1 MGGFTQAMSGDMS
14 EVVGFLKAGEVR
26 VLAVLTD
33 ERVPGFEDIPTAI
46 EQGYDVTAVN
56 WRGMYVPKGISDEQF
71 NVWAEKL
78 QAVADSAE
86 WQEAMA
92 ANGLAPFTKVGVR
105 FPELRGHPRRGN
117 QRALQGTGSDPVMAS
132 DRIFGLVTL
141 FVALAY
147 IAGATQIQTSFLA
160 DPVGP
165 KAFPILIGAVAAL
178 CSLYMIVRPDP
189 DPDWPSARTWGA
201 LLVAVIVLVA
211 YAYALK
217 PMGFIVPTA
226 IAAGDSQLPD
236 IPESQGRRGGGLR
249 AVAGS
254 LHPVQIRIGIE
265 PLRLPERNGSDMEL
279 MSNLALGFS
288 IALSPYTLLLAVVGC
303 FLGTIIGALPGLG
316 PSNGVAIL
324 IPLTFTL
331 GLDATSALVLMTSV
345 YYGAMY
351 GGRISSILLNIPGD
365 EPALMTTLDG
375 YPMAKQ
381 GRAGDALVLSGVA
394 SFVGAF
400 LATIG
405 LMLLAPMLAR
415 VAYLFGPAE
424 YFALYLLAF
433 CTLGGMASNNQAK
446 AALASC
452 LGLGIAMIGVD
463 SSSGMPR
470 LTGGNLHLFD
480 GIDFLVAIVGL
491 FAIAEVF
498 FFIESHGKGSSIG
511 VVLDKVRIPWKDIR
525 DTKWTMLRASGVGF
539 IAGILP
545 GAGASLGSFLAYMSE
560 KSIAGKNGGFGTGA
574 PKGVAAPEA
583 GNNAAAGGA
592 LVPML
597 TLGVPGSGTTAVLL
611 ALLMTLNI
619 TPGPTLFTDRP
630 EVVWGL
636 IASLLIA
643 NIVLLLMNVPMV
655 KVFVKILMV
664 PAWVLLPGVTMISFV
679 GIYSLSGSY
688 FDLLLM
694 VAFGALGYILR
705 KLDVPTVPVILGIL
719 LGGNMEDALR
729 RAMVLSDGDFTFLFS
744 TPISIGLWIAAILGF
759 VAPMFLR
766 NVLKKPQAI
775 TD

>member
-1 MGGFTQAMSGDMS
+1 M
-14 EVVGFLKAGEVR
+14 E
-26 VLAVLTD
+26 
-33 ERVPGFEDIPTAI
+33 II
-46 EQGYDVTAVN
+46 E
-56 WRGMYVPKGISDEQF
+56 
-71 NVWAEKL
+71 
-78 QAVADSAE
+78 
-86 WQEAMA
+86 
-92 ANGLAPFTKVGVR
+92 
-105 FPELRGHPRRGN
+105 
-117 QRALQGTGSDPVMAS
+117 
-132 DRIFGLVTL
+132 
-141 FVALAY
+141 
-147 IAGATQIQTSFLA
+147 
-160 DPVGP
+160 
-165 KAFPILIGAVAAL
+165 
-178 CSLYMIVRPDP
+178 
-189 DPDWPSARTWGA
+189 
-201 LLVAVIVLVA
+201 
-211 YAYALK
+211 
-217 PMGFIVPTA
+217 
-226 IAAGDSQLPD
+226 
-236 IPESQGRRGGGLR
+236 
-249 AVAGS
+249 
-254 LHPVQIRIGIE
+254 
-265 PLRLPERNGSDMEL
+265 
-279 MSNLALGFS
+279 NLALGFS
-288 IALSPYTLLLAVVGC
+288 VALSPYTLMLAIVGC

-331 GLDATSALVLMTSV
+331 GLDATSALVLMTAV

-375 YPMAKQ
+375 YPMAKS
-381 GRAGDALVLSGVA
+381 GRAGDALVISGVA

-400 LATIG
+400 LSTIG

-446 AALASC
+446 AAIASC
-452 LGLGIAMIGVD
+452 IGLGIAMIGVD
-463 SSSGMPR
+463 NNSGMPR
-470 LTGGNLHLFD
+470 LTGGNLHLMD

-498 FFIESHGKGSSIG
+498 FFIESHGKGSAIG
-511 VVLDKVRIPWKDIR
+511 VKLGKVRIPWPDILA
-525 DTKWTMLRASGVGF
+525 TKWTMLRASGVGF

-560 KSIAGKNGGFGTGA
+560 KSIAGENAGFGTGVA
-574 PKGVAAPEA
+574 KGIAAPEA

-655 KVFVKILMV
+655 KIFVRVLQV

-694 VAFGALGYILR
+694 VAFGVLGYVLR
-705 KLDVPTVPVILGIL
+705 KLDIPTVPVILGIL

-729 RAMVLSDGDFTFLFS
+729 RAMVLSDGDVTFLFS
-744 TPISIGLWIAAILGF
+744 TPIAIVLWLAAIAGF

-766 NVLKKPQAI
+766 SVLKKPQRI

>member
-1 MGGFTQAMSGDMS
+1 M
-14 EVVGFLKAGEVR
+14 
-26 VLAVLTD
+26 
-33 ERVPGFEDIPTAI
+33 DI
-46 EQGYDVTAVN
+46 
-56 WRGMYVPKGISDEQF
+56 
-71 NVWAEKL
+71 L
-78 QAVADSAE
+78 
-86 WQEAMA
+86 
-92 ANGLAPFTKVGVR
+92 
-105 FPELRGHPRRGN
+105 
-117 QRALQGTGSDPVMAS
+117 
-132 DRIFGLVTL
+132 
-141 FVALAY
+141 
-147 IAGATQIQTSFLA
+147 
-160 DPVGP
+160 
-165 KAFPILIGAVAAL
+165 
-178 CSLYMIVRPDP
+178 
-189 DPDWPSARTWGA
+189 
-201 LLVAVIVLVA
+201 
-211 YAYALK
+211 
-217 PMGFIVPTA
+217 
-226 IAAGDSQLPD
+226 
-236 IPESQGRRGGGLR
+236 
-249 AVAGS
+249 
-254 LHPVQIRIGIE
+254 
-265 PLRLPERNGSDMEL
+265 
-279 MSNLALGFS
+279 SNLALGFG
-288 IALSPYTLLLAVVGC
+288 IALSPFTLMLAVAGC

-324 IPLTFTL
+324 IPLTFTM
-331 GLDATSALVLMTSV
+331 GLDATSALVLMTAV

-381 GRAGDALVLSGVA
+381 GRAGDALVLSGAA
-394 SFVGAF
+394 SFVGAL

-415 VAYLFGPAE
+415 VAFYFGPAE

-452 LGLGIAMIGVD
+452 IGLAIAMIGVD
-463 SSSGMPR
+463 NNSGMPR
-470 LTGGNLHLFD
+470 LTYGNMHLMD
-480 GIDFLVAIVGL
+480 GVDFLVAIVGL

-511 VVLDKVRIPWKDIR
+511 VKLEKVRIPWRDILS
-525 DTKWTMLRASGVGF
+525 TKWTMLRASGVGF

-560 KSIAGKNGGFGTGA
+560 KSLAGEKGGFGTGV

-643 NIVLLLMNVPMV
+643 NFVLLLMNVPLVKIFV
-655 KVFVKILMV
+655 KVLMV

-694 VAFGALGYILR
+694 VGFGVLGYVLR

-719 LGGNMEDALR
+719 LGGNMENALR
-729 RAMVLSDGDFTFLFS
+729 RAMVLSDGDALFLWS
-744 TPISIGLWIAAILGF
+744 SPISIGLWIFAIAGF
-759 VAPMFLR
+759 VAPMFMRGL
-766 NVLKKPQAI
+766 LKKPQRI